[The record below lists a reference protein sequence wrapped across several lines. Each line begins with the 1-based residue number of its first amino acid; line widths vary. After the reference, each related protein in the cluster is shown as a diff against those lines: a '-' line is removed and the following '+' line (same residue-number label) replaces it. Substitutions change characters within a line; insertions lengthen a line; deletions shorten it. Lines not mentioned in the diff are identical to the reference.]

1 MSGNEDSESSDG
13 DRFHVEGSRVAHHS
27 RDCQHLDK
35 AKDENIEPID
45 EEEAESYRTCHQC
58 AIDKLSPAEK
68 RRRWEKSRR
77 RTKTTVKIR
86 R

>member
-1 MSGNEDSESSDG
+1 MSDTSEEESG
-13 DRFHVEGSRVAHHS
+13 GFHVEGSRVAHHS
-27 RDCQHLDK
+27 CECQHLDK
-35 AKDENIEPID
+35 AKDENIEPVS
-45 EEEAESYRTCHQC
+45 EEEMESYRTCHQC

>member
-1 MSGNEDSESSDG
+1 MSDTDEGDG
-13 DRFHVEGSRVAHHS
+13 GGFHVEGSRVAHHS
-27 RDCQHLDK
+27 RECQHLAK
-35 AKDENIEPID
+35 ANDENIEEVT
-45 EEEAESYRTCHQC
+45 EEEMESYRTCHQC
-58 AIDKLSPAEK
+58 TIDKLSPAEK